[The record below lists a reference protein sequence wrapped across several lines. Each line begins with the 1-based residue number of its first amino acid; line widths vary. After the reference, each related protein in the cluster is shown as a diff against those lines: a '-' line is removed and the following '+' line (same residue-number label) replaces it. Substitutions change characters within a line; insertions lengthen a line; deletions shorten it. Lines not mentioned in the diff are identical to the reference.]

1 MENTTKKAATKMIVN
16 VGEINVS
23 YKDISVSF
31 EGEVEVVKAIAAA
44 VAEKVA
50 KFATQNQN
58 QDK

>member
-16 VGEINVS
+16 VGEINMS
-23 YKDISVSF
+23 YKDISISF
-31 EGEVEVVKAIAAA
+31 EGEVEVVQAIAAA

-50 KFATQNQN
+50 KVATQNQN